1 LNIPSSGSPGTTVPI
16 REQKPPSDG
25 ALDYETSKEM
35 AQSGDA
41 VIRARAAGREDLR
54 PELLY
59 YLAIDPAVEV
69 RREVA
74 ANPAAPSQASA
85 VLARDADESV
95 RSLLA
100 GKLARLLP
108 DLSREAHSQLFQLT
122 VRTLE
127 QLARDQAVGVRQA
140 LATSLKDVA
149 CAPPDLCLHL
159 ARDIEREVAEPI
171 LHYCATLTDKDLLS
185 IIADQPKSWVL
196 SAVAQRDGVS
206 GPVSSALYNAGD
218 TAASTALLDNSG
230 ALIPEHTLASMVE
243 DSIGHPDWQAPLA
256 RRPKLPGRLAV
267 RLAEFVDQHVLM
279 ILRQRRDLAA
289 ETAEEVVSVARR
301 RMDYRDQ
308 RTEGESPEQR
318 ARRLFTIGQLDE
330 SAISDALSWNDM
342 VFVKLGLA
350 LLAGIAPAIVE
361 DIIAAQSPKG
371 VTSLAWRAGLG
382 MRCAMQLQSRAANIP
397 PRMLLNA
404 RNGFDYPLT
413 PVEMTW
419 QLEFYG
425 AKL

>member
-1 LNIPSSGSPGTTVPI
+1 MPSS
-16 REQKPPSDG
+16 REQIPPAPTPAPVGS
-25 ALDYETSKEM
+25 LDYETSKQM
-35 AQSGDA
+35 AQSEDST
-41 VIRARAAGREDLR
+41 VRAQVATRQDVR

-74 ANPAAPSQASA
+74 ANPTAPSQASA
-85 VLARDADESV
+85 VLARDSDESV
-95 RSLLA
+95 RRLLA
-100 GKLARLLP
+100 AKLARLLP
-108 DLSREAHSQLFQLT
+108 DLSQEAQSQLFQLT

-127 QLARDQAVGVRQA
+127 QLAHDQAVGVRQA

-149 CAPPDLCLHL
+149 CAPPELCLHL
-159 ARDIEREVAEPI
+159 ARDVEREVAEPI
-171 LHYCATLTDKDLLS
+171 LHYCATLTDKDLLT
-185 IIADQPKSWVL
+185 IIATQPKSWVL
-196 SAVAQRDGVS
+196 SAIARREGVS
-206 GPVSSALYNAGD
+206 GPVSAALYRTGD
-218 TAASTALLDNSG
+218 INASTALLDNSG
-230 ALIPEHTLASMVE
+230 ALIPERELSGMVE
-243 DSIGHPDWQAPLA
+243 SAVQRAAWQEPLA
-256 RRPKLPGRLAV
+256 KRPRLPGKLAV
-267 RLAEFVDQHVLM
+267 RLAEFVDQHVLT
-279 ILRQRRDLAA
+279 ILRQRRDLDA
-289 ETAEEVVSVARR
+289 ETAAEVVSVARR
-301 RMDYRDQ
+301 RMDFIDQ
-308 RTEGESPEQR
+308 RNEGETAEQR

-330 SAISDALSWNDM
+330 SAISDALSWSDM

-350 LLAGIAPAIVE
+350 LLAGIDPATVE

-371 VTSLAWRAGLG
+371 VTALAWRAGLG

-425 AKL
+425 VKL

>member
-1 LNIPSSGSPGTTVPI
+1 LPIKEQIPTAG
-16 REQKPPSDG
+16 G
-25 ALDYETSKEM
+25 ALDYETSKRM
-35 AQSGDA
+35 AQSEDA
-41 VIRARAAGREDLR
+41 ATRAQVASREDVR

-85 VLARDADESV
+85 VLARDSDDSV

-108 DLSREAHSQLFQLT
+108 DLSQEAQSQLFQLT

-159 ARDIEREVAEPI
+159 ARDIEQEVAEPI

-196 SAVAQRDGVS
+196 SAIAKRDGVS
-206 GPVSSALYNAGD
+206 EPVSAALYNAGD
-218 TAASTALLDNSG
+218 IAASTVLIDNSG
-230 ALIPEHTLASMVE
+230 ALIPEHTLTGMVE
-243 DSIGHPDWQAPLA
+243 DSAGYPAWQMPLA

-267 RLAEFVDQHVLM
+267 RLAEFVDQHVLT
-279 ILRQRRDLAA
+279 ILRQRRDLDA

-301 RMDYRDQ
+301 RIDYRDQ

-330 SAISDALSWNDM
+330 SAISDALSWNDL

-350 LLAGIAPAIVE
+350 LLAGIVPAIVD

-371 VTSLAWRAGLG
+371 VTSLAWRAGLS

-413 PVEMTW
+413 PVEMSW

>member
-1 LNIPSSGSPGTTVPI
+1 MPTSSLPPPIGS
-16 REQKPPSDG
+16 
-25 ALDYETSKEM
+25 LDYETSKSM
-35 AQSGDA
+35 AQSEDSS
-41 VIRARAAGREDLR
+41 VRARVAARHDVR

-85 VLARDADESV
+85 VLARDTDESV

-100 GKLARLLP
+100 AKLARLLP
-108 DLSREAHSQLFQLT
+108 DLSREAHNQLFQLT

-127 QLARDQAVGVRQA
+127 QLAHDQAVGVRQA

-159 ARDIEREVAEPI
+159 ARDVEREVAEPI
-171 LHYCATLTDKDLLS
+171 LHYCATLTDKDLLM
-185 IIADQPKSWVL
+185 IIATQPKSWVL
-196 SAVAQRDGVS
+196 SAIAKRDGVS
-206 GPVSSALYNAGD
+206 GAVSEALYRAGD
-218 TAASTALLDNSG
+218 VDASTALLDNSG
-230 ALIPEHTLASMVE
+230 ALIPERELAGMVE
-243 DSIGHPDWQAPLA
+243 ASVERTGWQMPLA
-256 RRPKLPGRLAV
+256 KRPRLPGRLAA
-267 RLAEFVDQHVLM
+267 RLAEFVDQHVLT
-279 ILRQRRDLAA
+279 ILRQRRDLDA
-289 ETAEEVVSVARR
+289 ETAAEVVSVARR
-301 RMDYRDQ
+301 RIDYIDQ
-308 RTEGESPEQR
+308 AKEGETAEHR
-318 ARRLFTIGQLDE
+318 AHRLFATGQLDE

-342 VFVKLGLA
+342 VFVRLGLA
-350 LLAGIAPAIVE
+350 LLAGIAPSVVD

-371 VTSLAWRAGLG
+371 VTALAWRAGLS

-404 RNGFDYPLT
+404 RNGFDYPMT
-413 PVEMTW
+413 QIEMAW

-425 AKL
+425 ATL

>member
-1 LNIPSSGSPGTTVPI
+1 LSFGSPGSTVPI
-16 REQKPPSDG
+16 SEQKPPSDG
-25 ALDYETSKEM
+25 APDYETSKRM

-41 VIRARAAGREDLR
+41 AIRAGVAGREDAR

-85 VLARDADESV
+85 LLARDADESV

-149 CAPPDLCLHL
+149 CAPPELCLHL
-159 ARDIEREVAEPI
+159 ARDIEHEVAEPI

-196 SAVAQRDGVS
+196 SAIAQRDGVS
-206 GPVSSALYNAGD
+206 GPVSAALYNAGD
-218 TAASTALLDNSG
+218 AAASTALLDNSG
-230 ALIPEHTLASMVE
+230 ALIPEHTLAGMVE
-243 DSIGHPDWQAPLA
+243 DSIGYPDWQAPLA

-279 ILRQRRDLAA
+279 ILRQRRDLDA
-289 ETAEEVVSVARR
+289 ETVREVVSVARR

-350 LLAGIAPAIVE
+350 LLAGIVPAIVD

-371 VTSLAWRAGLG
+371 VTSLAWRAGLS